1 MQVKHKELLQW
12 HLRMY
17 TKQESVVCIY
27 LKKNTHKRKQRKQ
40 SVEILAALWEV
51 LRKACWLPVGVTWL
65 PFQLQYSSSFIC
77 LPPLPSHLSFG
88 PVGEQQWS
96 KRSKGWMF
104 SCRPCSSACASFTPP
119 AVSPLIVTL
128 SDFQFNPRGQR
139 VFCKSI
145 LNVFGEMTTNTI

>member
-27 LKKNTHKRKQRKQ
+27 LKKTKHTQKKTKETKHWNPGS
-40 SVEILAALWEV
+40 SVRGFKEGLLASCGSHMTSFSA
-51 LRKACWLPVGVTWL
+51 PV
-65 PFQLQYSSSFIC
+65 FIC

-104 SCRPCSSACASFTPP
+104 SCRPCSSACASFT
-119 AVSPLIVTL
+119 AQLSVIVTL